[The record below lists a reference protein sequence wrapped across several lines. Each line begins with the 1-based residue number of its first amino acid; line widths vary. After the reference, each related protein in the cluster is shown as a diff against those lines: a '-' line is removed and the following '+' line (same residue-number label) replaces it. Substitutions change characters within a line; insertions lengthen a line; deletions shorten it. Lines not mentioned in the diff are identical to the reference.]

1 MKCSLIAIFLWA
13 GSVFGATVPSHP
25 IANTAGRTTISPN
38 GTWRIIIDPY
48 DTGFDYRFYENR
60 KARDKQD
67 LIEYDFDT
75 SETLKVPGDWNS
87 QLEKLFVYEGTI
99 WYERT
104 FRYHKR
110 ERKRTFVYFAAA
122 NYQATVYLNG
132 QKLGEHTGGF
142 TPFDFEITDK
152 VNDGNN
158 FIVVA
163 VNDTRRVSGV
173 PALSTDSWNYGG
185 LTRDVSIIE
194 VPQIF
199 IHDYFVQLAK
209 SLAGQI
215 AGWAQLTA
223 QQNRSKSRWTFP
235 RPELDRML
243 PPTRAAMRNSGSP
256 QCLIC
261 GRPTIPSCTES
272 SYQQPVTR
280 SKIRSVSGP

>member
-1 MKCSLIAIFLWA
+1 
-13 GSVFGATVPSHP
+13 
-25 IANTAGRTTISPN
+25 
-38 GTWRIIIDPY
+38 
-48 DTGFDYRFYENR
+48 
-60 KARDKQD
+60 
-67 LIEYDFDT
+67 
-75 SETLKVPGDWNS
+75 LKVPGDWNS

-132 QKLGEHTGGF
+132 QKLGEHTGGY

-215 AGWAQLTA
+215 AGWAQLNGATEP
-223 QQNRSKSRWTFP
+223 QQVTLDI
-235 RPELDRML
+235 PE
-243 PPTRAAMRNSGSP
+243 AG
-256 QCLIC
+256 
-261 GRPTIPSCTES
+261 
-272 SYQQPVTR
+272 
-280 SKIRSVSGP
+280 IRQNATTN